1 MAMNRQTK
9 RMLQKQG
16 QLGDDGQPVAQRRQR
31 QAPPPKHRDARVG
44 PIQFLREVRGEL
56 RKVAWPTREE
66 VIKYSIVVLVAVVL
80 LTTLIFALDFVF
92 GEGVLK
98 LLNAD

>member
-16 QLGDDGQPVAQRRQR
+16 QLGADGEPVAQKRK
-31 QAPPPKHRDARVG
+31 PPPAAKNREKRVG
-44 PIQFLREVRGEL
+44 PLQFLREVRGEL
-56 RKVAWPTREE
+56 RKVAWPTRDE
-66 VIKYSIVVLVAVVL
+66 VVKYSIVVLVTVVF
-80 LTTLIFALDFVF
+80 LTALIFALDYVF
-92 GEGVLK
+92 GEFVLK

>member
-16 QLGDDGQPVAQRRQR
+16 QLGADGEPVAQKRQR
-31 QAPPPKHRDARVG
+31 QAQPPKNREARVG
-44 PIQFLREVRGEL
+44 PVQFLREVRGEL
-56 RKVAWPTREE
+56 RKVAWPTRDE
-66 VIKYSIVVLVAVVL
+66 VVKYSIVVLVTVAM

>member
-16 QLGDDGQPVAQRRQR
+16 ELGDDGEPVAQKRKAQPAAKNRE
-31 QAPPPKHRDARVG
+31 KRVG
-44 PIQFLREVRGEL
+44 PVQFLREVRGEL
-56 RKVAWPTREE
+56 RKVAWPTRDE
-66 VIKYSIVVLVAVVL
+66 VVKYSIVVLITVIV

-98 LLNAD
+98 LLKAD

>member
-16 QLGDDGQPVAQRRQR
+16 QLGADGEPVAQKRR
-31 QAPPPKHRDARVG
+31 QAPPTKNRDARVG
-44 PIQFLREVRGEL
+44 PVQFIREVRAEL
-56 RKVAWPTREE
+56 RKVAWPTRDE
-66 VIKYSIVVLVAVVL
+66 VVKYSIVVLITVVV

-92 GEGVLK
+92 SEGVLK
-98 LLNAD
+98 LLKAD

>member
-1 MAMNRQTK
+1 
-9 RMLQKQG
+9 
-16 QLGDDGQPVAQRRQR
+16 
-31 QAPPPKHRDARVG
+31 
-44 PIQFLREVRGEL
+44 
-56 RKVAWPTREE
+56 
-66 VIKYSIVVLVAVVL
+66 VAVVL

>member
-1 MAMNRQTK
+1 
-9 RMLQKQG
+9 
-16 QLGDDGQPVAQRRQR
+16 
-31 QAPPPKHRDARVG
+31 
-44 PIQFLREVRGEL
+44 
-56 RKVAWPTREE
+56 VAWPTREE